1 MRTPKA
7 DRETIRDE
15 MLIVKMSPAE
25 KAELQDA
32 ADKKGL
38 PMSSYIRM
46 LVKQDIERGKNND

>member
-1 MRTPKA
+1 MRTPKT

-25 KAELQDA
+25 KAELQEA

>member
-7 DRETIRDE
+7 EREAIRDE
-15 MLIVKMSPAE
+15 MLMVKMSSME

-38 PMSSYIRM
+38 PMSSYVRM
-46 LVKQDIERGKNND
+46 LIKQDIERGGK

>member
-1 MRTPKA
+1 MRTPKT

>member
-1 MRTPKA
+1 MKTPRT

-15 MLIVKMSPAE
+15 MLIVKMSPTE
-25 KAELQDA
+25 KSELQDA

-46 LVKQDIERGKNND
+46 LIKQDIERGSK

>member
-1 MRTPKA
+1 MRTPKT
-7 DRETIRDE
+7 DRETIRNE
-15 MLIVKMSPAE
+15 MLIIKMSPAE

>member
-1 MRTPKA
+1 MRTPKT

-15 MLIVKMSPAE
+15 VLIVKMSPAE

-32 ADKKGL
+32 ADKKGW

-46 LVKQDIERGKNND
+46 LIKQDIAKNK